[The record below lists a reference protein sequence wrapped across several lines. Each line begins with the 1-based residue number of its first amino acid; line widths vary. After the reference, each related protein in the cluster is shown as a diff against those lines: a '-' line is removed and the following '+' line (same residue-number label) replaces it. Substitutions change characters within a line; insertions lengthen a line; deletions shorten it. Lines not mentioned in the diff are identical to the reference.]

1 MKKLVILVV
10 MLMAMVMPASVAAED
25 QEVSADTTVALIAQ
39 RTSTYF
45 ASLPISVDVLNNS
58 VDFVVKVKGDITA
71 DKQLNITSGSTA
83 TLAEALGRN
92 NVTVNVS
99 HSGGPFTYDQL
110 PADYNESDIV
120 TFTLTHS
127 TLGAGTYSGTLPIT
141 ISLDNVSSGS

>member
-1 MKKLVILVV
+1 MKKFVILVV
-10 MLMAMVMPASVAAED
+10 MLMAMIMPASIAAED

-39 RTSTYF
+39 KTSTYY

-58 VDFVVKVKGDITA
+58 VDFIVKVKGDITA
-71 DKQLNITSGSTA
+71 DKKLNITSDSTTA
-83 TLAEALGRN
+83 LADALGRS

-110 PADYNESDIV
+110 LADYNDSDVV